1 MAHRIITKPD
11 EMDAF
16 FLLMSTLK
24 LPVTVEWVQGRD
36 RTKEQNR
43 LQFLWAREAAEQRGD
58 RTAEEQRSEWKL
70 RYGVPIM
77 REDSPEFREV
87 YDRLIKPLSYE
98 QKIGAMD
105 LIQVTSLMKV
115 RQMVRY
121 LDAIER
127 ECAEHG
133 VTLTAP
139 DPDLSA
145 YHSRYRDKPERT
157 AA

>member
-1 MAHRIITKPD
+1 MPHRIIANNAD
-11 EMDAF
+11 LADF
-16 FLLMSTLK
+16 ICLLGNLK

-58 RTAEEQRSEWKL
+58 RTPEEQRSEWKL
-70 RYGVPIM
+70 RLGVPIM
-77 REDSPEFREV
+77 REDSPEFRET

-98 QKIGAMD
+98 QKLKAME
-105 LIQVTSLMKV
+105 LISVTSLMKV

-127 ECAEHG
+127 ECAEEG
-133 VTLTAP
+133 VKLTDP

-145 YHSRYRDKPERT
+145 YQERYREKR